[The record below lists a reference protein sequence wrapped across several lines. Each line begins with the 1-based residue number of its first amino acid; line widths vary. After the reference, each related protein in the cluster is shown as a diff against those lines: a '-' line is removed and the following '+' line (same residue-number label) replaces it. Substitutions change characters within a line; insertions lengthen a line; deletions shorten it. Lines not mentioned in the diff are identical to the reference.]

1 MPASII
7 YAKGIQNFA
16 ATVANGF
23 LNFSYEVVDNYNTDT
38 SSGDSIT
45 AYSYYFPETAVAL
58 TLINNQNSGSAELF
72 ELTHQN
78 IQLSFAAG
86 EYFDISNGTILD
98 VGGVYSLVSG
108 ALSI

>member
-1 MPASII
+1 MPTGVT

-16 ATVANGF
+16 ASVVNGY
-23 LNFSYEVVDNYNTDT
+23 LNFAFEVVDNYNTDT
-38 SSGDSIT
+38 STGDSIT
-45 AYSYYFPETAVAL
+45 QYSYYFPETAVAL
-58 TLINNQNSGSAELF
+58 TLINNQNSGLAELF

-86 EYFDISNGTILD
+86 EYFDITNGVLLD
-98 VGGVYSLVSG
+98 VGGVYSLITG

>member
-1 MPASII
+1 MPASIT

-38 SSGDSIT
+38 SSGDST
-45 AYSYYFPETAVAL
+45 TLYSYYFPETAVSL
-58 TLINNQNSGSAELF
+58 TLATNQGTGLGELF
-72 ELTHQN
+72 ELSHQN

-86 EYFDISNGTILD
+86 EYFDITNGVLLD
-98 VGGVYSLVSG
+98 PNAVYALIVG